1 MFPSTPGL
9 ACSTM
14 PFPVRA
20 RTAPAT
26 NRRHF
31 NEAARMSHSVK
42 QHLRL
47 EIEAYDRT
55 IRRWIPGYE
64 QALKQAA
71 REVARVQP
79 RRVLDLGAGTG
90 AVAEAILESAAT
102 ATVEL
107 LDVDPEMLVQA
118 RVRLKRFGERARYR
132 RQSFLDPLPECDAAA
147 ASLALHHVPDMTE
160 KSRLY
165 RSILKALAPGG
176 VLVNAD
182 VTMPSGEPRR
192 SEDYAKW
199 AAHLVSCGIGEDRA
213 YEHFRE
219 WAGEDTYFPLEM
231 ELEAMTEAGFDAT
244 CTWQD
249 TPNSLIIGR
258 KPTA

>member
-1 MFPSTPGL
+1 
-9 ACSTM
+9 
-14 PFPVRA
+14 
-20 RTAPAT
+20 
-26 NRRHF
+26 
-31 NEAARMSHSVK
+31 MSHSVR

-64 QALKQAA
+64 QALRRVA
-71 REVARVQP
+71 REIARARP

-90 AVAEAILESAAT
+90 ALSEAILTEAPT
-102 ATVEL
+102 ASVEL
-107 LDVDPEMLVQA
+107 LDVDGDMLAQA

-132 RQSFLDPLPECDAAA
+132 RQSFLDPLPECDAVA
-147 ASLALHHVPDMTE
+147 ASLALHHVPAMSA
-160 KSRLY
+160 KAQLY
-165 RSILKALAPGG
+165 RRILNALAPGG

-192 SEDYAKW
+192 SEDYAQW
-199 AAHLVSCGIGEDRA
+199 AAHLVSCGIREDRA

-244 CTWQD
+244 CAWQD
-249 TPNSLIIGR
+249 VPNTLMIGR
-258 KPTA
+258 KPST

>member
-1 MFPSTPGL
+1 
-9 ACSTM
+9 
-14 PFPVRA
+14 
-20 RTAPAT
+20 
-26 NRRHF
+26 
-31 NEAARMSHSVK
+31 MSHSVK

-64 QALKQAA
+64 QALRRAA
-71 REVARVQP
+71 REIARAQP

-90 AVAEAILESAAT
+90 ALSEAILNEAPT

-107 LDVDPEMLVQA
+107 FDVDEDMLAQA
-118 RVRLKRFGERARYR
+118 RVRLKRFGKRARYR
-132 RQSFLDPLPECDAAA
+132 RQSFLDPLPQCDAAA
-147 ASLALHHVPDMTE
+147 ASLALHHVPAMTA
-160 KSRLY
+160 KAQLY
-165 RSILKALAPGG
+165 KRILKALAPGG

-182 VTMPSGEPRR
+182 VTMPSGGPRR
-192 SEDYAKW
+192 SEHYAKW

-231 ELEAMTEAGFDAT
+231 ELDAMTEAGFDAN
-244 CTWQD
+244 CAWQD
-249 TPNSLIIGR
+249 IPNTLMIGR
-258 KPTA
+258 KPST

>member
-1 MFPSTPGL
+1 
-9 ACSTM
+9 
-14 PFPVRA
+14 
-20 RTAPAT
+20 
-26 NRRHF
+26 
-31 NEAARMSHSVK
+31 MSHSVK

-47 EIEAYDRT
+47 EIDAYDRT
-55 IRRWIPGYE
+55 IRMWIPGYE
-64 QALKQAA
+64 QALRRAA
-71 REVARVQP
+71 REVARMQP

-90 AVAEAILESAAT
+90 ALSEAILEKTAT

-107 LDVDPEMLVQA
+107 VDLDEEMLAQA

-132 RQSFLDPLPECDAAA
+132 RQSFLGLLPECDAVA

-160 KSRLY
+160 KTQLY
-165 RSILKALAPGG
+165 KRILKALAPGG

-182 VTMPSGEPRR
+182 VTMPAGEPRR

-199 AAHLVSCGIGEDRA
+199 AAHLVSCGIGKDRA

-231 ELEAMTEAGFDAT
+231 ELEAMTEAGFDGT
-244 CTWQD
+244 CAWQD
-249 TPNSLIIGR
+249 IPNTLMIGR
-258 KPTA
+258 KP